1 MRRPA
6 LHVETNKK
14 RSRHLAFTNGRH
26 GEAFRVSSSER
37 TPRPGASFIIH
48 PPPPAPATAIPCP
61 GAPHLPAP
69 ELYAWLVFTHP
80 DAHHARA
87 IQLIRRGWPS
97 VGDHPRRRRRDPDT
111 SRGIASVGEGEA
123 RRARTGIG
131 RMDAPRGGPAS
142 RDATGGAVGVDGN
155 ESHALHAPVSA
166 TAKRHVSTCRL
177 GHPEKEPGKV
187 PLGRTS
193 RTPLLTSVLTLS

>member
-69 ELYAWLVFTHP
+69 ELYAWLVFTLN
-80 DAHHARA
+80 AHHARA
-87 IQLIRRGWPS
+87 IQLIRRGCMPS

-111 SRGIASVGEGEA
+111 SRGIASVAEA

-142 RDATGGAVGVDGN
+142 RDATGGAGGADGN
-155 ESHALHAPVSA
+155 GRHARPAPVSA

-177 GHPEKEPGKV
+177 GHPEEEPGKV

-193 RTPLLTSVLTLS
+193 RTSTVLLCSPVC

>member
-69 ELYAWLVFTHP
+69 ELYAWLVFTR

-142 RDATGGAVGVDGN
+142 RDATGGAGGADGN
-155 ESHALHAPVSA
+155 GRHALPAPVSA
-166 TAKRHVSTCRL
+166 RRSATCRRVVS
-177 GHPEKEPGKV
+177 GIQKRSPGKC
-187 PLGRTS
+187 LWAGRVV
-193 RTPLLTSVLTLS
+193 LLCSPVC